1 MLDHPS
7 PRHRDARPTSR
18 RRRLATLGAG
28 VVVLA
33 GVLPTLG
40 AQAAVS
46 GLTAGQEISGIVAV
60 NEARGGDNTCIVQDR
75 SSSRLSVTRIADG
88 AVVHT
93 ASKGGSGALT
103 STWDTLGQP
112 VGSYRVQSW
121 TRDSRRS
128 GFANLGCSQQNEVQA
143 TNIVVTL
150 RNRAAV
156 SVSTPASV
164 VSGEDLAVTVAT
176 SVKANGVTD
185 RALGGRSVTVT
196 VGDDE
201 QTVTTDAQGRGSVV
215 VDLPDLPR
223 GTLDVT
229 ASVADDPLYLG
240 LDGSTSTTVA
250 RRSTALLYDGTTR
263 VQPGR
268 KATLAAILTDATP
281 GSDRAGEPV
290 TDLSVA
296 LSIGDDSAD
305 ATSDAEGVAQR
316 TVTVEGQSRVEPVAA
331 AFAGTEVWGPSRD
344 DVKLY
349 VGDAAAETAAEEH
362 GLIGGLTRLLG
373 GIVADLGTAV
383 GGLTGGVLVGTPA
396 DVDPLLE
403 QLATQLS
410 TLGDDVGRIGD
421 PLDDTVD
428 ALVDGLTADS
438 PLADLADAARF
449 RWRAVLA
456 QPDGTQRAREFGGVI
471 GVPQYLDVTGDGK
484 PDVVARVTLE
494 GPTPVVTILRA
505 DPEGTP
511 LPLSLQA
518 VVGLPGDATRYRFG
532 FDTRTSDAPREFRAE
547 IVLASGGAALGV
559 TTIGTAPLAVTGAIV
574 PEQAEPSDETPV
586 ASGDDVTLD
595 DAPLEAPQDL
605 APQEQ
610 RFGISFDRAPEA
622 ARLALS
628 LDGTQQVAG
637 TFTTKR
643 PTDIGIQFTEDGGG
657 DEVMVVDGT
666 FRSVDGDVGV
676 GLTGTEETGLEAS
689 VTSDVELD
697 DVTLRAQTL
706 DAGRTAQDVRLSLQE
721 VPTSIEF
728 SLGADGAGGLE
739 ASGPIGTFAAGYSRG
754 GEIVTL
760 DDPSYLRLLDEGGHD
775 SVAVRLP
782 GFEQMTIDLQET
794 ISLGLTIAPTPLRAL
809 VTQETLTLDARIED
823 APRTLTLGLSEAGGV
838 SVRGS
843 DPIASVTVDADD
855 RSGRLLGADQ
865 LDLRLTDV
873 PELLAV
879 EVGDDGVSF
888 DTGGKAVGLVEVDA
902 HSGTPLELPAGR
914 DGLALRQREDDTRL
928 AARVSGLRAIQASLG
943 DQPDVLLDTVAGQVF
958 EISLDDGGDPV
969 AATIDHL
976 QPNMR
981 LRLVEAE
988 GATRLEYSA
997 DARTNALTFDLGGL
1011 SGSIAGPL
1019 PAQLRVCMADDEAC
1033 LPAAG
1038 IDDPGIGSVQFDAS
1052 EYTTLNLVDSAGGLS
1067 ANNLRLQRLDLTGDL
1082 DADDG
1087 GPVYLNTTSFGGAC
1101 GNAGCE
1107 HPIRGGNVVAELGS
1121 ARLTF
1126 TPGNGFS
1133 AVDARTDLETTK
1145 VFGQTTG
1152 VRATGGTG
1160 IVRCVSATALQV
1172 RVEVIG
1178 IPITL
1183 NLRDAICNVNRT
1195 PR

>member
-1 MLDHPS
+1 MPHRPS
-7 PRHRDARPTSR
+7 PRHRDPLRGAR
-18 RRRLATLGAG
+18 RRRLGVLGASA
-28 VVVLA
+28 VVLA

-60 NEARGGDNTCIVQDR
+60 NEARGGDNNCIAQDR
-75 SSSRLSVTRIADG
+75 SSSRLSVTRVADG
-88 AVVHT
+88 QVVHT
-93 ASKGGSGALT
+93 ASRNGSGALS

-112 VGSYRVQSW
+112 LGSYRVQSW

-128 GFANLGCSQQNEVQA
+128 GFANLGCTAQSEVQA
-143 TNIVVTL
+143 SNLVVTL

-156 SVSTPASV
+156 RVSAPASV
-164 VSGEDLAVTVAT
+164 VSGEDLAVSVTT
-176 SVKANGVTD
+176 SVQANGVTD

-201 QTVTTDAQGRGSVV
+201 RTVTTDAQGRGSVV

-223 GTLDVT
+223 GALEVS
-229 ASVADDPLYLG
+229 ASVADDASYLG

-250 RRSTALLYDGTTR
+250 RRSTALRYDGTTR

-268 KATLAAILTDATP
+268 KATLAAVLTDVTP
-281 GSDRAGEPV
+281 GSARAGEPV
-290 TDLSVA
+290 ADLPVA
-296 LSIGDDSAD
+296 LSIGDDTSD
-305 ATSDAEGVAQR
+305 ATTDAEGVAQR

-331 AFAGTEVWGPSRD
+331 VFAGTEIWGPSRD

-349 VGDAAAETAAEEH
+349 VGDAAAEPAAEEH

-383 GGLTGGVLVGTPA
+383 GGLTGSLPNSGA
-396 DVDPLLE
+396 AVDPLLE
-403 QLATQLS
+403 QLAAQ
-410 TLGDDVGRIGD
+410 LGDLGDEVGRIGD

-428 ALVDGLTADS
+428 AVIDGVTAGS

-456 QPDGTQRAREFGGVI
+456 QPDGTQRAREFAAVI
-471 GVPQYLDVTGDGK
+471 GIPQYLDVTGDGK
-484 PDVVARVTLE
+484 PDVLARVTLE
-494 GPTPVVTILRA
+494 GTTPVITTLRA
-505 DPEGTP
+505 DTEGTP

-532 FDTRTSDAPREFRAE
+532 FDARTSDAPREFRAAV
-547 IVLASGGAALGV
+547 VLAPGGAALEV
-559 TTIGTAPLAVTGAIV
+559 ASSGTAPLAVTGAIV

-586 ASGDDVTLD
+586 ASGDDVELD

-605 APQEQ
+605 APREQ
-610 RFGISFDRAPEA
+610 RFGISFDHAPEA

-628 LDGTQQVAG
+628 LGGTQQVAG
-637 TFTTKR
+637 TFTTQR
-643 PTDIGIQFTEDGGG
+643 PTEIGIQFTEDGGS

-666 FRSVDGDVGV
+666 FRSVDGEVGV
-676 GLTGTEETGLEAS
+676 GLTGTEETGLKAS
-689 VTSDVELD
+689 VTSDVELE

-706 DAGRTAQDVRLSLQE
+706 AKGRTAQDVRLSLQE
-721 VPTSIEF
+721 VPTSIDF
-728 SLGADGAGGLE
+728 TLGADGAGGLE

-760 DDPSYLRLLDEGGHD
+760 DDPSYLRLVDEGGHD

-782 GFEQMTIDLQET
+782 GFEGMTIDLQET

-823 APRTLTLGLSEAGGV
+823 APRTLTLGLSDDGGV

-843 DPIASVTVDADD
+843 DPIESVTVEATDQ
-855 RSGRLLGADQ
+855 SGRLLGADQ

-902 HSGTPLELPAGR
+902 HSGTPLELPADK

-928 AARVSGLRAIQASLG
+928 AARVSGLRAIRASLG
-943 DQPDVLLDTVAGQVF
+943 DQPDVLLDTVAGRVF

-969 AATIDHL
+969 TATIDHL
-976 QPNMR
+976 QPNMT

-988 GATRLEYSA
+988 GATRLEYAA
-997 DARTNALTFDLGGL
+997 DASTNRLSFDLGGL

-1019 PAQLRVCMADDEAC
+1019 PARLRVCMAEDEAC
-1033 LPAAG
+1033 LPGAG

-1052 EYTTLNLVDSAGGLS
+1052 EYTTLDLVDSAGGLS
-1067 ANNLRLQRLDLTGDL
+1067 ANGLRLQRLDLTGDL

-1087 GPVYLNTTSFGGAC
+1087 GPVYLNTTSFGGEC
-1101 GNAGCE
+1101 GTAGCE

-1145 VFGQTTG
+1145 LFGQTTG